1 MLCRTVFQASST
13 VLPTLIYSNTI
24 SKPNFSLENL
34 LSLYGIVIVPGC
46 FCKWHYADPCII
58 TSIIII
64 IKILQ
69 LYGVD
74 VCGLLG
80 GRYKSWK
87 RRWFILND
95 NCLYYFQ
102 FTTVSSPLTHPVL
115 TLRMMSMSLCLELI
129 ISLRPFI
136 IVDFLLAEASVG
148 RLDYTRVKLCGRF
161 VLLVK
166 TCAVYL

>member
-1 MLCRTVFQASST
+1 M
-13 VLPTLIYSNTI
+13 
-24 SKPNFSLENL
+24 
-34 LSLYGIVIVPGC
+34 
-46 FCKWHYADPCII
+46 YAY
-58 TSIIII
+58 T
-64 IKILQ
+64 
-69 LYGVD
+69 

-102 FTTVSSPLTHPVL
+102 FTTVSSPLTHPVV

-129 ISLRPFI
+129 MSLRPFI
-136 IVDFLLAEASVG
+136 IVVFLLAEASVG
-148 RLDYTRVKLCGRF
+148 RLDYTCVQLCGSI

-166 TCAVYL
+166 TCCIFVILTSERPVFRILCSTWPLQLLIIAYGTMEQTESCHVQLTY